1 MKIIVLFE
9 SQLADMLVNAGTI
22 LIYLT
27 GLIGFVAWLQRGKA
41 KQQQKTAVTE
51 TH

>member
-1 MKIIVLFE
+1 LKILVLFE
-9 SQLADMLVNAGTI
+9 SQLADILVNAGSI

-27 GLIGFVAWLQRGKA
+27 GLIGFVAWLERGRSK
-41 KQQQKTAVTE
+41 QKTTAAE